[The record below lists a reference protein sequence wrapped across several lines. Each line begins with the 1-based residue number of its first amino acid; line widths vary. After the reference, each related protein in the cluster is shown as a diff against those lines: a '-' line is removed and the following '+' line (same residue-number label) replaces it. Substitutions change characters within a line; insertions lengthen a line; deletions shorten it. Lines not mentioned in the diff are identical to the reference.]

1 MRPLDLAVLKGVAI
15 TRTLAIFVIIT
26 MTDAAMSRETM
37 LKIRAWVETRA
48 ILAIIRHQT
57 VHIDLVDLIL
67 RYRIPIPLPQMRK
80 VVIVPLTGDI
90 LATVATKD
98 DVPEGEVIETP
109 RTLRVQVKM
118 TVQDDHLTGTKEAK
132 HVMT

>member
-15 TRTLAIFVIIT
+15 ARTLAIFVIIT

-37 LKIRAWVETRA
+37 LKIRAWVETQA

-118 TVQDDHLTGTKEAK
+118 TVQDDHLAGTKEAK